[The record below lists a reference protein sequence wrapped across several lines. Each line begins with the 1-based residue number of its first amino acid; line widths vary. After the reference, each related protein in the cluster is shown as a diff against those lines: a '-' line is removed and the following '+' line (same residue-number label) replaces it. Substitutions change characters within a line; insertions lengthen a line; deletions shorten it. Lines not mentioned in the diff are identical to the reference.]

1 MRRLR
6 PRAMSSGGSDLGAA
20 SLAPLV
26 DILTLTLLFLLRAW
40 SADPTVRL
48 GEDFQLVRSA
58 GEEEVPRRL
67 TVDLSPRG
75 IHVGDIRV
83 GGTRYYESSE
93 EILVREL
100 YDAMLARGGEP
111 VALRVDARV
120 SWAIMRKVLFTLQ
133 EAGVSDVHLVA
144 ESRSGL

>member
-6 PRAMSSGGSDLGAA
+6 PGTLSSTGSDLGAA

-40 SADPTVRL
+40 SADPPVRL

-58 GEEEVPRRL
+58 GEEESPRML
-67 TVDLSPRG
+67 AVDLSPRG
-75 IHVGDIRV
+75 IHVGDVRI
-83 GGTRYYESSE
+83 GGARYYQDSE

-100 YDAMLARGGEP
+100 YDVMLARGGEP

-120 SWAIMRKVLFTLQ
+120 SWVIVRKVLFTLQ

-144 ESRSGL
+144 ESKAGL